1 MDSNHHIL
9 KKTASRILF
18 FIISLALSG
27 GLFIWLYKDAEV
39 SEFISMLDSCN
50 PFWVIFPL
58 VIYVLSDVI
67 RGWRWKILLE
77 TSGIKMTVWESSL
90 PIFVSGISN
99 YIFPRIGEAVRVGIV
114 KKTHNV
120 PISTSVGTIITER
133 LVDLLIYL
141 LLAIVVIVIEF
152 DRVGKFVMARLTDS
166 WINIQNQWML
176 SLTILALV
184 ISLWILIRHFI
195 KKKSSTKTGSF
206 FANVRHELLS
216 IFRLD
221 RKQRNTYVFLTFF
234 MWFLYF
240 AMYYSLFS
248 MNEQSANFTIAS
260 VLATMVLGTLGFLLP
275 VPGAIGTFHFFVSYA
290 LVSYNI
296 DGNFAKMLAAFMHG
310 NITITTIITGTFCIF
325 FLLVRYKNVRFKK
338 MIQESDESKG
348 S

>member
-1 MDSNHHIL
+1 M
-9 KKTASRILF
+9 KKTISRLLF
-18 FIISLALSG
+18 FLISLGLSV
-27 GLFIWLYKDAEV
+27 GLFLWLYKDANV
-39 SEFISMLDSCN
+39 SEFIAMLDNCD

-77 TSGIKMTVWESSL
+77 TSGIKMSVWESSM

-120 PISTSVGTIITER
+120 PVSTSVGTIITER
-133 LVDLLIYL
+133 LVDLIIYV
-141 LLAIVVIVIEF
+141 LLAIIVIVIEF
-152 DRVGKFVMARLTDS
+152 DRVGEFVLARLHDS
-166 WINIQNQWML
+166 WINIQNHWL
-176 SLTILALV
+176 VSITILILV
-184 ISLWILIRHFI
+184 IGAGTLIRYLV
-195 KKKSSTKTGSF
+195 KRKSSTKTGSF
-206 FANVRHELLS
+206 FSNVKHELLS

-221 RKQRNTYVFLTFF
+221 RKQRNRYIFLTAF

-248 MNEQSANFTIAS
+248 MNAQSGNFTISA
-260 VLATMVLGTLGFLLP
+260 VLTTMVLGTLGFLLP

-296 DGNFAKMLAAFMHG
+296 DADFAKMLAAFMHG

-325 FLLVRYKNVRFKK
+325 YLLIRYKNVGLNK
-338 MIQESDESKG
+338 MIQESDSSKG